1 VQRFKQQ
8 VKEIV
13 DLLGKE
19 SDKFPEN
26 KVDILDGFIPS
37 LESQIRAQ
45 GKD

>member
-26 KVDILDGFIPS
+26 KVGIINGFIPT
-37 LESQIRAQ
+37 LES
-45 GKD
+45 